1 MTQQK
6 NISFTLNGE
15 KRSFAIAPD
24 EKLVKLLRR
33 SGCLGVKEGCDEGTC
48 GACTV
53 LIDGKAALSC
63 ITYAFLADG
72 RDVRTIESLGTF
84 EKPHRLQT
92 ALVEEGAVQ
101 CGYCIPGM
109 ILSAEAL
116 MKEIPEPTDEDI
128 RVHMDGNFCRC
139 TGYEKIWTAVRRV
152 AAERAGKGV
161 ANA

>member
-15 KRSFAIAPD
+15 KRSFTIAPD

-128 RVHMDGNFCRC
+128 RVYMDGNFCRC
-139 TGYEKIWTAVRRV
+139 TGYFPIITAIT
-152 AAERAGKGV
+152 AAAKREREAKQ
-161 ANA
+161 A

>member
-15 KRSFAIAPD
+15 KRSFTIAPD

-84 EKPHRLQT
+84 DKPHRLQT

>member
-1 MTQQK
+1 MTEQRK
-6 NISFTLNGE
+6 ISFTLNGE
-15 KRSFAIAPD
+15 KREFTISPD

-33 SGCLGVKEGCDEGTC
+33 SGALGVKEGCDEGTC

-53 LIDGKAALSC
+53 ILDGRAVFSC

-72 RDVRTIESLGTF
+72 HDVRTIESIGTF
-84 EKPHRLQT
+84 EKPHRLQE

-128 RVHMDGNFCRC
+128 KVHMDGNFCRC

-152 AAERAGKGV
+152 VAERAGKGV
-161 ANA
+161 ANG

>member
-1 MTQQK
+1 MSEK
-6 NISFTLNGE
+6 KISFTLNGE
-15 KRSFAIAPD
+15 KREFAISPD

-33 SGCLGVKEGCDEGTC
+33 SGALGVKEGCDEGTC

-53 LIDGKAALSC
+53 ILDGRAVFSC

-72 RDVRTIESLGTF
+72 RDVRTIESVGTF
-84 EKPHRLQT
+84 EKPHRLQE

-128 RVHMDGNFCRC
+128 KVHMDGNFCRC

-161 ANA
+161 ANG

>member
-15 KRSFAIAPD
+15 KRSFTIAPD

-128 RVHMDGNFCRC
+128 RVYMDGNFCRC

>member
-15 KRSFAIAPD
+15 KRSFTIAPD

-109 ILSAEAL
+109 ILSAEAV

>member
-15 KRSFAIAPD
+15 KRSFTIAPD

-33 SGCLGVKEGCDEGTC
+33 SGCRGVKEGCDEGTC

-128 RVHMDGNFCRC
+128 RVYMDGNFCRC

>member
-1 MTQQK
+1 MTQQN

-15 KRSFAIAPD
+15 KRSFTIAPD

>member
-15 KRSFAIAPD
+15 KRSFTIAPD

>member
-1 MTQQK
+1 M
-6 NISFTLNGE
+6 
-15 KRSFAIAPD
+15 
-24 EKLVKLLRR
+24 
-33 SGCLGVKEGCDEGTC
+33 
-48 GACTV
+48 

-128 RVHMDGNFCRC
+128 RVYMDGNFCRC